1 MKLNI
6 KKIKPMNNVLITT
19 KDIYKDD
26 IKTGSIV
33 TKASGT
39 MKEYQ
44 KVIAIGP
51 MVRNISVGDIV
62 MINPSRYAV
71 RKYNEKPMENSI
83 KNDMELNPVVG
94 YRFNTIMLDNVEHLV
109 LYDQDISYVIED
121 YEEISDEDSNA
132 KNIIGAKPSNSIIL
146 PKQRKIKSS
155 NLIIPN

>member
-1 MKLNI
+1 
-6 KKIKPMNNVLITT
+6 MNNCLITT
-19 KDIYKDD
+19 KDVYKDD

-44 KVIAIGP
+44 KVIAVGP
-51 MVRNISVGDIV
+51 MVRNIQVGDTV

-121 YEEISDEDSNA
+121 YEELPDEESTA
-132 KNIIGAKPSNSIIL
+132 KNLIGARPSASIIL
-146 PKQRKIKSS
+146 PKQKKVHKS
-155 NLIIPN
+155 NLIIPS

>member
-1 MKLNI
+1 
-6 KKIKPMNNVLITT
+6 MNNCLITT
-19 KDIYKDD
+19 KEVYKDD

-44 KVIAIGP
+44 KVVAVGP
-51 MVRNISVGDIV
+51 MVRNIEVGDVV

-121 YEEISDEDSNA
+121 YEEVPDEDNNA
-132 KNIIGAKPSNSIIL
+132 KNLIGTQPSSSIIL
-146 PKQRKIKSS
+146 PKEKKVHKS
-155 NLIIPN
+155 NLIIPE

>member
-6 KKIKPMNNVLITT
+6 KKIKPMNNCLITT
-19 KDIYKDD
+19 KEVYKDD

-44 KVIAIGP
+44 KVVAVGP
-51 MVRNISVGDIV
+51 MVRNIEVGDVV

-121 YEEISDEDSNA
+121 YEEVPDEDNNA
-132 KNIIGAKPSNSIIL
+132 KNLIGTQPSSSIIL
-146 PKQRKIKSS
+146 PKEKKVHKS
-155 NLIIPN
+155 NLIIPE

>member
-1 MKLNI
+1 MRLNI
-6 KKIKPMNNVLITT
+6 KKIKPMNNYLITT
-19 KDIYKDD
+19 KEVYKDD

-44 KVIAIGP
+44 KVVAIGP
-51 MVRNISVGDIV
+51 MVRNIVVGDIV

-71 RKYNEKPMENSI
+71 RKYEEKPMENSI

-94 YRFNTIMLDNVEHLV
+94 YRFNTIVLDNVEHLV
-109 LYDQDISYVIED
+109 LSDQDISYVIED
-121 YEEISDEDSNA
+121 YEEVADEDTTSHNM
-132 KNIIGAKPSNSIIL
+132 IGTNPTSSIIL
-146 PKQRKIKSS
+146 PKEKKINKS